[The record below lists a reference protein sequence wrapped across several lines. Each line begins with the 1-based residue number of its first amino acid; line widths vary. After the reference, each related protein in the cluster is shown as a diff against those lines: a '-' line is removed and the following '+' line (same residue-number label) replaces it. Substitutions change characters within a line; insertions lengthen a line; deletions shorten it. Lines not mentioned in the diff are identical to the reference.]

1 MKKLKAKLIKKTSEN
16 RLYNIPVPVIGLTGG
31 IATGKSTVAE
41 LFRKNNIPVIDA
53 DRLVKLIYQMPETKN
68 FIQKNFPQVIA
79 QDQIVFQKLREI
91 AFSDADSKKKLED
104 YIYAHLPNEFKKAFQ
119 EFSNPTFIIYD
130 VPLLFEKNLN
140 KYVDFSVCI
149 YAPRKTQIE
158 RLMLRDQSTHE
169 MAETIINQ
177 QMDIEE
183 KKNLADFIIYNTAG
197 PLELETQVLQFIK
210 DISH

>member
-1 MKKLKAKLIKKTSEN
+1 MKKLKAELIRKTPET
-16 RLYNIPVPVIGLTGG
+16 RLYNIPVPIIGLTGG

-53 DRLVKLIYQMPETKN
+53 DRLVKLIYQMPETKT
-68 FIQKNFPQVIA
+68 FIQKNFPQVIVE
-79 QDQIVFQKLREI
+79 DLIVFQKLREI
-91 AFSDADSKKKLED
+91 AFSNADSKKKLED

-140 KYVDFSVCI
+140 EFVDFSVCI

-158 RLMLRDQSTHE
+158 RLMFRDRSTHE

-183 KKNLADFIIYNTAG
+183 KKNLADFTIHNTAG